1 MHGFAIIVGQQGLNF
16 CRSSFSIFIQAIV
29 AGEYSRIHLEM
40 KQGMIQWQQSKQ
52 VKLQSEKEKETGF
65 THSPFMELGYLNF
78 PTFSP
83 ADGSVIA
90 WGILCPSPPPPPTNP
105 PPTHPF
111 TCSILLS
118 VIFRN
123 PFSFIQ
129 VFLPSWPWPSYMQA
143 ERQHAEPT
151 STIVYLSLY
160 HLLSPLP
167 PLKFIADPRC
177 LMSQNQ

>member
-90 WGILCPSPPPPPTNP
+90 WGILCPPPPPPP
-105 PPTHPF
+105 LPTPHPLIRLPVVYYLVLSLGTPFLLYKSSCPLGLGHPTCKPKGNMLNQPVPLCTYPF
-111 TCSILLS
+111 TTSY
-118 VIFRN
+118 
-123 PFSFIQ
+123 PP
-129 VFLPSWPWPSYMQA
+129 FLPSSSL
-143 ERQHAEPT
+143 PT
-151 STIVYLSLY
+151 HDV
-160 HLLSPLP
+160 
-167 PLKFIADPRC
+167 
-177 LMSQNQ
+177 